1 MSKSTAE
8 IRQAF
13 LDFFQSKGHQVVDR
27 QLPGA
32 E

>member
-1 MSKSTAE
+1 MSALKLSGAE

-13 LDFFQSKGHQVVDR
+13 LDFYTLAGTSAV
-27 QLPGA
+27 A